1 MSTISILGLQYWDPD
16 ILQPMIS
23 RLPAGLDPVTLS
35 GELFAQCAEYEI
47 LYPDPETFK
56 TILRYWAEG
65 QQAVWFR
72 MAKALEAEYNITENY
87 DRSEEWT
94 DTGSSS
100 GSGSQFYKGYPADSD
115 LVKQAANDNTGSA
128 ESHHS
133 GRVHGNIGVR
143 SAQELVEQEIELA
156 AKANLQQLIIDD
168 FKRRFCLLVY

>member
-1 MSTISILGLQYWDPD
+1 MATMSILGLQYWDPN
-16 ILQPMIS
+16 ILDPLIN
-23 RLPAGLDPVTLS
+23 RLPAGVDPQGLTGDL
-35 GELFAQCAEYEI
+35 LAQCAEYEI
-47 LYPDPETFK
+47 LYPDPVSFK
-56 TILRYWAEG
+56 EILRYWADG
-65 QQAVWFR
+65 QQDVWIR

-100 GSGSQFYKGYPADSD
+100 GSGEQFYKGYPASSEM
-115 LVKQAANDNTGSA
+115 VKQAANGNTGSA
-128 ESHHS
+128 ESHHT

-143 SAQELVEQEIELA
+143 SAQELVEQEIALA

>member
-1 MSTISILGLQYWDPD
+1 MATMSILGLQYWDPD
-16 ILQPMIS
+16 ILQPLIS
-23 RLPAGLDPVTLS
+23 RLPTGVDPVSLT
-35 GELFAQCAEYEI
+35 GELLAQCAELEI
-47 LYPDPETFK
+47 LYPDPQTFK
-56 TILRYWAEG
+56 LILRYWADG
-65 QQAVWFR
+65 QQAVWSR

-115 LVKQAANDNTGSA
+115 LVKQAANDNTGDA
-128 ESHHS
+128 ESHHA

-143 SAQELVEQEIELA
+143 SAQELVEQELALA
-156 AKANLQQLIIDD
+156 AKTNLQQLIIDD

>member
-1 MSTISILGLQYWDPD
+1 MSILGLQYWDPD
-16 ILQPMIS
+16 ILQPMIT
-23 RLPAGLDPVTLS
+23 RLPAGVDPAGLS
-35 GELFAQCAEYEI
+35 GELLAQCAELEI
-47 LYPDPETFK
+47 LYPDPDTFK
-56 TILRYWAEG
+56 AILRYWATG
-65 QQAVWFR
+65 QQDVWIR

-100 GSGSQFYKGYPADSD
+100 GTGSQFYKGYPTDSE

-143 SAQELVEQEIELA
+143 SAQELVEQELALA
-156 AKANLQQLIIDD
+156 AKANIQQMIIDD

>member
-1 MSTISILGLQYWDPD
+1 MSTMSILGLQYWDPD

-94 DTGSSS
+94 DTGS
-100 GSGSQFYKGYPADSD
+100 
-115 LVKQAANDNTGSA
+115 A

>member
-1 MSTISILGLQYWDPD
+1 MPATIS
-16 ILQPMIS
+16 
-23 RLPAGLDPVTLS
+23 R
-35 GELFAQCAEYEI
+35 
-47 LYPDPETFK
+47 
-56 TILRYWAEG
+56 
-65 QQAVWFR
+65 
-72 MAKALEAEYNITENY
+72 
-87 DRSEEWT
+87 
-94 DTGSSS
+94 SSS
-100 GSGSQFYKGYPADSD
+100 GSGSQFYKGYPTDSD